1 MVGEK
6 RKPDGERDE
15 RIAMEIIVDTDGL
28 EEQAM
33 ALPLM
38 RISSPKLRTEREMF

>member
-1 MVGEK
+1 MARKK
-6 RKPDGERDE
+6 RKPDEERDE